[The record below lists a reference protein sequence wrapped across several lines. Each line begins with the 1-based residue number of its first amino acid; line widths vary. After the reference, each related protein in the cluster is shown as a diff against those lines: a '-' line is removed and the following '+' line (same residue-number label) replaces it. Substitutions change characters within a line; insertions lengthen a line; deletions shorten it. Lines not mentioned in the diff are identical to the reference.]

1 MSMSYGFTNFT
12 WIWLCLSKD
21 EHLPEWSLLILS
33 WWVCCPLLTQTFVLN
48 AVPIVIQRTTGA
60 YHGYMALIL
69 FVGYL
74 GAIVYDLRQ
83 QQKEQRINLPWL
95 LSIGVLVQFGW
106 EAALLLGGIRS
117 AGFATAGEKLHTLVV
132 NSLLETNLGMPYVYG
147 LYIAYPAALRS
158 SSADARHRFLS
169 RNGLWRTINSGRG
182 SELKNCI
189 FSIAPNR
196 SERRAFL
203 MTFTPS
209 SEIKVSVLPEQ
220 REWVGTPEMIGRAVQ
235 REDTVA
241 FDIWD
246 ENQLVGFVLLRK
258 FQEGEWFLWEYV
270 IDCSMQRR
278 GYGRKALGAL
288 IRLMQERYGL
298 HSMTTTYIWGNTV
311 AAHLYESLGFVET
324 DVVDE
329 PDCHEVNMIFHCV

>member
-1 MSMSYGFTNFT
+1 MSYGFTNFT

-33 WWVCCPLLTQTFVLN
+33 WWFCCPLLTQTFVLN

-147 LYIAYPAALRS
+147 LYIAYSRRFTGQTRGTAFFLGTDRREQSKAAEEASLRTVF
-158 SSADARHRFLS
+158 SALHQTDQKEWLS
-169 RNGLWRTINSGRG
+169 L
-182 SELKNCI
+182 
-189 FSIAPNR
+189 
-196 SERRAFL
+196 
-203 MTFTPS
+203 
-209 SEIKVSVLPEQ
+209 
-220 REWVGTPEMIGRAVQ
+220 
-235 REDTVA
+235 
-241 FDIWD
+241 
-246 ENQLVGFVLLRK
+246 
-258 FQEGEWFLWEYV
+258 
-270 IDCSMQRR
+270 
-278 GYGRKALGAL
+278 
-288 IRLMQERYGL
+288 
-298 HSMTTTYIWGNTV
+298 
-311 AAHLYESLGFVET
+311 
-324 DVVDE
+324 
-329 PDCHEVNMIFHCV
+329 